1 MRIII
6 ILFFSP
12 FLLVS
17 QEFYP
22 GSLADLNAPICYN
35 TSAILTFEN
44 LPTAG
49 TEGDYSYQWQKSW
62 NGSPWYNIANAT
74 SISYETNN
82 LTTDTDFRVL
92 VTQDNI
98 NLPTNSISVYVLPP
112 LDAGFLLSI
121 DSICIG
127 SNTPIEFELE
137 PSGAELSWG
146 GFANFS
152 YAWQQGNIM
161 DLVGP
166 DDPVD
171 WLYVGSDTNTHIPI
185 LDEGGYYFRC
195 FITSSHGCGTV
206 VTDPIFIT
214 FVNCGNSQINE
225 VAINDEII
233 KTFNILGQPDRQK
246 AMVINLYKSGRVE
259 KIYIIQ

>member
-1 MRIII
+1 MNTFKAMRIII

-62 NGSPWYNIANAT
+62 NGSPWFNITNAN

-98 NLPTNSISVYVLPP
+98 NLPTNRTRVVSLNESRRGRSLGGGGLLI
-112 LDAGFLLSI
+112 FLMR
-121 DSICIG
+121 
-127 SNTPIEFELE
+127 
-137 PSGAELSWG
+137 
-146 GFANFS
+146 
-152 YAWQQGNIM
+152 GNK
-161 DLVGP
+161 G
-166 DDPVD
+166 
-171 WLYVGSDTNTHIPI
+171 I
-185 LDEGGYYFRC
+185 L
-195 FITSSHGCGTV
+195 
-206 VTDPIFIT
+206 
-214 FVNCGNSQINE
+214 
-225 VAINDEII
+225 
-233 KTFNILGQPDRQK
+233 
-246 AMVINLYKSGRVE
+246 
-259 KIYIIQ
+259 